1 MPPFGNPRGLID
13 SFAEQNP
20 LPYTISHPEKPLFP
34 RISKKREVVKVNWRE
49 KVEQNDDVDEFMIT
63 KSAGKPDQRCVS
75 VPPKVCDLRE
85 D

>member
-1 MPPFGNPRGLID
+1 MPPVGNPRGLID

-34 RISKKREVVKVNWRE
+34 RISKKREVVKGNWRE

-63 KSAGKPDQRCVS
+63 KSAVKPDQRSVS

>member
-1 MPPFGNPRGLID
+1 MPPSGNPRGLID

-34 RISKKREVVKVNWRE
+34 RITKKREIVQGNWRE
-49 KVEQNDDVDEFMIT
+49 RVEQNDDVDEFMIT
-63 KSAGKPDQRCVS
+63 KSAAKPDQRSIS
-75 VPPKVCDLRE
+75 VPPKVFDLNE